1 LDTFRD
7 KYPDFQLEDGL
18 DIEGGR
24 DVMWG
29 RTYSRRRR
37 ARDVRRTAE
46 RAEHARQEE
55 SAIRG

>member
-1 LDTFRD
+1 LER
-7 KYPDFQLEDGL
+7 PDRGIGDM

-37 ARDVRRTAE
+37 ARDVRRVAE

-55 SAIRG
+55 SGLIWKAKISI